1 MRKVGYTRKMSEV
14 EHLSEYPVRYQCPVA
29 WGEMDAFEHVNNV
42 AYFRYFE
49 SARIAYFKRVG
60 YLALLEETQIGPIL
74 ASTSCRYRF
83 PLVYP
88 DQVTVGASVSDL
100 GTDRFTMLYRVVSRQ
115 HGVVAAD
122 GEGLIVSYDYANG
135 CKTPLQDSLRA
146 AILELEPGL
155 RGV

>member
-1 MRKVGYTRKMSEV
+1 MSEV
-14 EHLSEYPVRYQCPVA
+14 EHLSEYPVHYQCPVA

-60 YLALLEETQIGPIL
+60 YLDLLQETKIGPIL

-88 DQVTVGASVSDL
+88 DQVTVGARVSDL
-100 GTDRFTMLYRVVSRQ
+100 GTDRFTMLYRVVSQ
-115 HGVVAAD
+115 EHGVVAAD

-135 CKTPLQDSLRA
+135 RKTPLQDSLRA
-146 AILELEPGL
+146 AILELEPSL
-155 RGV
+155 K